1 VGNIAAAGCCCADVA
16 AVLLLL
22 LLLLLLVASVS
33 GCIYMQIAKIVFN
46 LPPPSALAIDG
57 AFLEPTCS

>member
-16 AVLLLL
+16 AVMLL

-57 AFLEPTCS
+57 AFHEPTCS

>member
-16 AVLLLL
+16 AVLL

>member
-1 VGNIAAAGCCCADVA
+1 
-16 AVLLLL
+16 L

>member
-16 AVLLLL
+16 AVMLL